1 MRIRGEL
8 LKLGH
13 RVSATSI
20 RKLLRLHRISPAPRR
35 AGITWRRFLRAHGK
49 AILACDY
56 FTVDTVFLKRLYV
69 LFFLELASRRIVFT
83 ACGEH
88 PGGGWA
94 VQQARN
100 LAWQLQ
106 EAEIKPRFLIH
117 DRDSN
122 FPAAFDAVFRTEGLE
137 VIRTPV
143 RAPNANARCERWIS
157 SARRECLD
165 WLLILG
171 RGHLEAV
178 LAEYVEHYN
187 GFRPHRSLELRPPR
201 APTAD
206 PAVVSGP
213 VVRRTRVD
221 GLINEY
227 SRLAA

>member
-1 MRIRGEL
+1 M
-8 LKLGH
+8 
-13 RVSATSI
+13 
-20 RKLLRLHRISPAPRR
+20 
-35 AGITWRRFLRAHGK
+35 F
-49 AILACDY
+49 
-56 FTVDTVFLKRLYV
+56 FKRLYV
-69 LFFLELASRRIVFT
+69 LFFLELASRHIVFT

-88 PGGGWA
+88 PGGGWV

-117 DRDSN
+117 GRDSN
-122 FPAAFDAVFRTEGLE
+122 FPAAFDAVFRAAGLE

-165 WLLILG
+165 WLLTVG
-171 RGHLEAV
+171 RRHLEAV
-178 LAEYVEHYN
+178 LAEYVDHYN
-187 GFRPHRSLELRPPR
+187 GFRPHRGVELRPPR

-206 PAVVSGP
+206 PAVISGP
-213 VVRRTRVD
+213 VIRRTRVD